1 MQNSVLINHTD
12 DGGSA
17 VKQEGGFLAGS
28 HLASSVQE
36 QAKTLNQQSQQP
48 ADFSTSQPDEY
59 GDEPTSEVES
69 PNAQPKPQVTTNQE
83 EIVPSDEDEDV
94 IDIDNPEDLARRGLK
109 RVQIE
114 DDDQEYL
121 LDAEGNIFNLK
132 GEFVGAAD
140 GDLDTSQQE
149 GF

>member
-1 MQNSVLINHTD
+1 MQNSVLINNTD

-17 VKQEGGFLAGS
+17 VNQDGGFLAGS

-59 GDEPTSEVES
+59 GDEPTSEVEV
-69 PNAQPKPQVTTNQE
+69 KPQQATPAQE

>member
-1 MQNSVLINHTD
+1 MQNSVLINNTD

-17 VKQEGGFLAGS
+17 VKQDGGFLAGS

-36 QAKTLNQQSQQP
+36 QAKTLNQQSQQQP

-59 GDEPTSEVES
+59 GDEPTSEVEI
-69 PNAQPKPQVTTNQE
+69 KPQQATPAQE

>member
-1 MQNSVLINHTD
+1 MQNSVLINNTD

-17 VKQEGGFLAGS
+17 VKQDGGFLAGS

-48 ADFSTSQPDEY
+48 ADSSTSQPDEY
-59 GDEPTSEVES
+59 GDEPTSEVEI
-69 PNAQPKPQVTTNQE
+69 KPQATPAQE

-114 DDDQEYL
+114 DDD
-121 LDAEGNIFNLK
+121 
-132 GEFVGAAD
+132 
-140 GDLDTSQQE
+140 
-149 GF
+149 